1 MKLIDVSGDVGGLIE
16 VIYSIANIISSLIVG
31 ILYEESLVNSLFIFD
46 LDKKVISLKEKKS
59 KRSINFVDED
69 LLDLKNSQNSTI
81 PRKSAIIKEES
92 ILENILI

>member
-1 MKLIDVSGDVGGLIE
+1 MIIDVSGDVGSLIE

>member
-1 MKLIDVSGDVGGLIE
+1 MIIDVSGDVGSLIE

-69 LLDLKNSQNSTI
+69 LLELKNSQNSAI
-81 PRKSAIIKEES
+81 PTKSAIIKEES

>member
-1 MKLIDVSGDVGGLIE
+1 MLIDVSGDVGGLIE

-59 KRSINFVDED
+59 KRSDQ
-69 LLDLKNSQNSTI
+69 LTL
-81 PRKSAIIKEES
+81 
-92 ILENILI
+92 

>member
-1 MKLIDVSGDVGGLIE
+1 MKLIDVLGDVGGLIE

-31 ILYEESLVNSLFIFD
+31 ILYEDSLVNSLFTFD